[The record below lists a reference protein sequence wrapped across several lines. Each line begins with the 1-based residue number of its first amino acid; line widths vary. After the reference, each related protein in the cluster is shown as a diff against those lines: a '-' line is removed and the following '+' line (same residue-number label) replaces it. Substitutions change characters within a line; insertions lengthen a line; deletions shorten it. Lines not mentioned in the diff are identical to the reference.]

1 MPEMKYED
9 GPTVLFK
16 HVEQRDWKGVNFRSS
31 HHPAEAITWVTK
43 SNPVGYRSL
52 PLHEACM
59 RRPPATVIM
68 SLLKAYPDSIKE
80 TMDGDLPLHIAIKYG
95 AQKQTINALSST
107 YPESRDMKDRLGVS
121 CSDLLQQRKE
131 ALYKIL
137 EKADESQK
145 EMGDKAEKML
155 NDLIADFSKAT
166 LEKSESIESFES
178 ADSLPSWQ
186 SNGLAIVVVGASGD
200 LAKKKTYPSL
210 LALHADNFLPKNT
223 VIWGFARSNL
233 SHEDLRARLKPF
245 LLKKHDEKIVD
256 SFLAICYYQKGTGY
270 GDQEAFASL
279 NTQLL
284 KHEAADDEKFHKT
297 HTHNRLFYFAIP
309 PNVFAETGLAIK
321 NNAMAPRGWSRMI
334 VEKPFGRDLESCRT
348 LLKTL
353 DEYFTEDQLYR
364 IDHYLGKEIVQNLL
378 IMRFANRIFEN
389 MWSNR
394 HIESVF
400 LTFKEP
406 FGTQGRG
413 GYFDKYGI
421 IRDIIQNHLIQ
432 VMCLVAMEAPI
443 RASGPGSSSDVRD
456 EKVKVLKSI
465 SPVTLDDVYLGQYE
479 GYTDDETIEN
489 KDSNTPTFAAVKLH
503 VNTPRWQGVP
513 FILKAGK
520 ALNERK
526 AEIRIQFKDA
536 PAADF
541 MFYGDVPRNEL
552 VMRMQPNEAI
562 YMKTNFKSPGFSS
575 SPLQGELEVNYDT
588 RFFHNESGT
597 SNPEAYTR
605 LILNVI
611 QGRQAAFVRDD
622 ELMRSWEIFTPILHK
637 IETENIRPFP
647 YKEGSRGP
655 EGADP
660 WILEKSGYIRNKAY
674 KFYK

>member
-1 MPEMKYED
+1 
-9 GPTVLFK
+9 
-16 HVEQRDWKGVNFRSS
+16 
-31 HHPAEAITWVTK
+31 
-43 SNPVGYRSL
+43 
-52 PLHEACM
+52 
-59 RRPPATVIM
+59 
-68 SLLKAYPDSIKE
+68 
-80 TMDGDLPLHIAIKYG
+80 
-95 AQKQTINALSST
+95 
-107 YPESRDMKDRLGVS
+107 
-121 CSDLLQQRKE
+121 
-131 ALYKIL
+131 
-137 EKADESQK
+137 
-145 EMGDKAEKML
+145 
-155 NDLIADFSKAT
+155 
-166 LEKSESIESFES
+166 
-178 ADSLPSWQ
+178 
-186 SNGLAIVVVGASGD
+186 
-200 LAKKKTYPSL
+200 
-210 LALHADNFLPKNT
+210 
-223 VIWGFARSNL
+223 
-233 SHEDLRARLKPF
+233 
-245 LLKKHDEKIVD
+245 
-256 SFLAICYYQKGTGY
+256 
-270 GDQEAFASL
+270 
-279 NTQLL
+279 
-284 KHEAADDEKFHKT
+284 
-297 HTHNRLFYFAIP
+297 
-309 PNVFAETGLAIK
+309 
-321 NNAMAPRGWSRMI
+321 MI